1 MNIFVF
7 GSSLTSTYWNGA
19 ATYYRGI
26 YKNLHRLGHRVIFA
40 EPAIYDRQA
49 HQDITGPNFADVR
62 IYPSAADIP
71 DLMKEAVRA
80 EVVIKHSGVGAED
93 ALLEREVLGC
103 RSRRTRVVFWDV
115 DAPATLASL
124 AADSKNPFRRLIG
137 QFDAIFTYGG
147 GPAVI
152 AEYQRLGA
160 NSVLPIYNGLDP
172 ETHHLVLP
180 DDQLAADLTF
190 IGHRLPDREARV
202 EEFFLRTATLAPEFS
217 FLLGGEGWGTKQLP
231 RNVRWIGHVPAG
243 RHNVVNCSARMVLNV
258 NRDSMAQV
266 GFSPPT
272 RVFEAA
278 GAGACVVTDSWIGIE
293 QFFFPNKEILVA
305 RSAEDVAAYLGRL
318 DRSQSS
324 RIGLAMLSRALREH
338 TYSLR
343 AARVDV
349 ALKKL
354 LADGKIEASPKEH
367 LDLSR
372 SFSPA

>member
-26 YKNLHRLGHRVIFA
+26 YKNLHRLGHRITFA

-49 HQDITGPNFADVR
+49 HQDIPDSSYAEIR

-71 DLMKEAVRA
+71 DLMKQAARA

-93 ALLEREVLGC
+93 GLLEREVLSC
-103 RSRRTRVVFWDV
+103 RSRHTRVVFWDV
-115 DAPATLASL
+115 DAPATLAAV
-124 AADSKNPFRRLIG
+124 AADSKNPFRGLIG

-147 GPAVI
+147 GPPVI
-152 AEYQRLGA
+152 AAYQRLGA

-172 ETHHLVLP
+172 ETHHLVSP

-217 FLLGGEGWGTKQLP
+217 FLLGGEGWGGKRLP
-231 RNVRWIGHVPAG
+231 GNVRWIGHVPAD

-278 GAGACVVTDSWIGIE
+278 GAGACVVTDSWDGIE
-293 QFFFPNKEILVA
+293 QFFSPNAEILVA
-305 RSAEDVAAYLGRL
+305 RSAEDVVAYLRRL

-324 RIGLAMLSRALREH
+324 RIGLAILSRALREH

-343 AARVDV
+343 VAEVDAA
-349 ALKKL
+349 LHKL
-354 LADGKIEASPKEH
+354 LADGKIEASPREH
-367 LDLSR
+367 PDWSH
-372 SFSPA
+372 SVSPA